1 MSKKKSKNIKLN
13 NKAKKRKKAVKKLKM
28 SKSVFLYGKPNIEKR
43 NFLKQQQDDYTN
55 AINFYISVLY
65 NISNYDIDT
74 YLSILNNTTKSPQ
87 LRELEKT
94 LRKQTNLKSALSQAA
109 FDEAINKVSNQFV
122 SIKNQ
127 MYSIE
132 RNPFTSSNMLY
143 AMMIYDY
150 SKEEM
155 YQKVKSVKEIN
166 EKELHYLFINQ
177 NILKENKQNEK
188 EKRIK
193 KLQSN
198 ISFYKE
204 LLSYL
209 NALFYSEFHY
219 ATLEFSLWYRV
230 ISDSFK
236 QPYCKKTEV
245 QLTSAACKLIKSDD
259 IKAPYVIEIINSKE
273 NKRIVVPLNTSSR
286 CLKRLEKYTVGTSM
300 RYTIRKDGTNTI
312 EKEAEIVV
320 PAGTKLNIGR
330 VEEQS
335 DGGAT
340 QYYIETPNKN
350 WCNKVN

>member
-143 AMMIYDY
+143 
-150 SKEEM
+150 S
-155 YQKVKSVKEIN
+155 Q
-166 EKELHYLFINQ
+166 
-177 NILKENKQNEK
+177 
-188 EKRIK
+188 
-193 KLQSN
+193 
-198 ISFYKE
+198 
-204 LLSYL
+204 
-209 NALFYSEFHY
+209 
-219 ATLEFSLWYRV
+219 
-230 ISDSFK
+230 
-236 QPYCKKTEV
+236 
-245 QLTSAACKLIKSDD
+245 
-259 IKAPYVIEIINSKE
+259 
-273 NKRIVVPLNTSSR
+273 
-286 CLKRLEKYTVGTSM
+286 
-300 RYTIRKDGTNTI
+300 
-312 EKEAEIVV
+312 
-320 PAGTKLNIGR
+320 
-330 VEEQS
+330 
-335 DGGAT
+335 
-340 QYYIETPNKN
+340 
-350 WCNKVN
+350 